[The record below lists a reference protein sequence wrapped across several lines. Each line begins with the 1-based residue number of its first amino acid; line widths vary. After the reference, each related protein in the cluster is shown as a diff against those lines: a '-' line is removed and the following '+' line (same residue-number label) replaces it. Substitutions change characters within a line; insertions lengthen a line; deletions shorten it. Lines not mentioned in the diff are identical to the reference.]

1 MTWWERKGNGMY
13 RYETFLKD
21 ARVKADPATVWAL
34 LWCAFL
40 AVVFVAAVVIPV
52 IRQAVTK

>member
-1 MTWWERKGNGMY
+1 MY
-13 RYETFLKD
+13 RYEKLLED